1 VLTSSNL
8 NELLTFKIDSK
19 NAEASREADEQ
30 MIKTAIKESEGFDE
44 LNKVVFKSITR
55 CICSL
60 TMSEHENS
68 ESQPLRDCFQNQIRS
83 IMHQTSVELK
93 RYEHNVEEEW
103 NLSPPFPG
111 GHGTEVNLFEEKEEL
126 KPYDVI
132 TQSKPASLMNTDS
145 HECNYYDVSNDLANL
160 CSTCLGLE
168 NNGEIINIVRMILD

>member
-1 VLTSSNL
+1 MLISSNPS
-8 NELLTFKIDSK
+8 ELVLFEINSK
-19 NAEASREADEQ
+19 NAKASRESDEQ
-30 MIKTAIKESEGFDE
+30 MIKTAIKESEGFNE
-44 LNKVVFKSITR
+44 LDKVVFKSITR

-83 IMHQTSVELK
+83 MMHQTSVELK

-111 GHGTEVNLFEEKEEL
+111 GHGTKVKLFEEKEEL
-126 KPYDVI
+126 KLYDVI
-132 TQSKPASLMNTDS
+132 SQSKPASLMNTDY
-145 HECNYYDVSNDLANL
+145 YYDLSNDLANL

-168 NNGEIINIVRMILD
+168 NNGEFINIVMMILD

>member
-1 VLTSSNL
+1 MLISSNL
-8 NELLTFKIDSK
+8 SELLMFKIDSK
-19 NAEASREADEQ
+19 NAKASRESDEQ
-30 MIKTAIKESEGFDE
+30 MIKTAIKESEGFNE
-44 LNKVVFKSITR
+44 LDKVVFKSITR

-83 IMHQTSVELK
+83 MMHQTSVELK

-111 GHGTEVNLFEEKEEL
+111 GHGTEVKLFEEKEEL
-126 KPYDVI
+126 KLYDVI
-132 TQSKPASLMNTDS
+132 TQSKPASLMNTDY
-145 HECNYYDVSNDLANL
+145 YYDLSNDLANL

-168 NNGEIINIVRMILD
+168 NNGEFINIVMMILD